1 MSLFLFLRVFAETW
15 IVERVDLFLKKKKKK
30 WVGVE
35 VVEMS
40 KSMAWKFSG
49 SLGELNVS
57 PSLFLESILLQDNV

>member
-15 IVERVDLFLKKKKKK
+15 IVEMVDLFLKKKKK

-49 SLGELNVS
+49 SLGEFNVC
-57 PSLFLESILLQDNV
+57 PSLFLESILLQENA